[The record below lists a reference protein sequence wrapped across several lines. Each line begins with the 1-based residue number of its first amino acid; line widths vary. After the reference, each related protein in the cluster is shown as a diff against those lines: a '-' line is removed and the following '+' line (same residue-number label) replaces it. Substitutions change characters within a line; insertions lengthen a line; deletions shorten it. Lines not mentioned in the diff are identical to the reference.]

1 MNVYLFNERERR
13 TKGETRER
21 KGYDRWR
28 GIKRDRLVN
37 SRFWYFPGVL
47 DSRSFL
53 SRSGRRF
60 PRFWIDEIGA
70 TGIWNFFFLSRLG
83 ESRNEGRN
91 AEKGESGKFYS
102 MAIRE
107 KNGTV
112 TRSHL
117 RATFVSIRFSRR
129 TAGTPFSSL
138 LRSLFPSNFPPRDL
152 LFRSPFFLLLLFS
165 PSFPRPENS
174 TGSLAKV
181 IVFPHDPSLLRW
193 YTAPPT
199 LCLIDKIPF
208 GRDKTS
214 RCTLPRYL

>member
-37 SRFWYFPGVL
+37 SRFWYLNRVL

-70 TGIWNFFFLSRLG
+70 TGIWNFFFSSRLG

-129 TAGTPFSSL
+129 TVGTPFSSPL
-138 LRSLFPSNFPPRDL
+138 LRSLFPFKLSSARPSLPFPFLPPPP
-152 LFRSPFFLLLLFS
+152 LFSLFS
-165 PSFPRPENS
+165 PPRELDRISRQGYRFPARS
-174 TGSLAKV
+174 IA
-181 IVFPHDPSLLRW
+181 
-193 YTAPPT
+193 A
-199 LCLIDKIPF
+199 
-208 GRDKTS
+208 
-214 RCTLPRYL
+214 